1 MEREKEVSSSLNL
14 RQPIKHIAIFRTPR
28 NHYFIC
34 YDGKNICQYIYIY
47 ITICTQNLFPS
58 LEYAFYIDSK
68 GNRLFTKFLI
78 EWEGT
83 PESFAF
89 SYPYVMAFD
98 SSFIEIRNVITV
110 SISVTTFKQ
119 SSNIHC
125 IYRVL
130 LNKSFVASK

>member
-1 MEREKEVSSSLNL
+1 L
-14 RQPIKHIAIFRTPR
+14 P
-28 NHYFIC
+28 
-34 YDGKNICQYIYIY
+34 IY
-47 ITICTQNLFPS
+47 ITSCTQLIPP

-110 SISVTTFKQ
+110 SISATTLKQ
-119 SSNIHC
+119 FSNTILF
-125 IYRVL
+125 IGRY
-130 LNKSFVASK
+130 